1 MNRVINNNVS
11 AWPSA
16 CNGYRENWALACRN
30 AIATMRLGIACTRP
44 ALLCAALL
52 LTSAFL
58 WPVASAAEID
68 YLRKSET
75 FCDSSGEV
83 CLRGTISYRVN
94 LRLLKLRSRV
104 VSAPGPGLLRINVTG
119 ENQQG
124 HLHRAAIE
132 VTIRGH
138 ASEIVNKEMIPDAP
152 DVYTWD
158 LDSINFDAQVSDE
171 QESR

>member
-1 MNRVINNNVS
+1 MPDHRGSRSRPVLFRTAIL
-11 AWPSA
+11 
-16 CNGYRENWALACRN
+16 LA
-30 AIATMRLGIACTRP
+30 AG
-44 ALLCAALL
+44 
-52 LTSAFL
+52 FL
-58 WPVASAAEID
+58 FSVASASEIA
-68 YLRKSET
+68 YLRRSET
-75 FCDSSGEV
+75 FCDLTGAV

-104 VSAPGPGLLRINVTG
+104 VTAPGPGLLRINVTG

-152 DVYTWD
+152 DVYAWD